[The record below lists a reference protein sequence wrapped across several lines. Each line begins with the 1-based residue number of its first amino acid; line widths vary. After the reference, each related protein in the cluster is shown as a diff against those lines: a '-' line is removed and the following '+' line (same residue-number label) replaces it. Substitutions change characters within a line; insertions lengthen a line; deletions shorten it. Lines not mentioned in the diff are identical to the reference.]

1 MLLTQEIGLTETMCF
16 LLSLLNV
23 LACGMT
29 SMLHTCLSINR
40 WMAVAFPITYR
51 NINLNIPHKLTVI
64 GIIVIALLPWVFFS
78 LSWIFKQI
86 DVYFDAYIPYCLDKA
101 GELGG
106 AGEVIAMF
114 YLYNHN
120 ALSCRSPSEHLRHL
134 ENLYDAGHN
143 QD

>member
-1 MLLTQEIGLTETMCF
+1 
-16 LLSLLNV
+16 
-23 LACGMT
+23 
-29 SMLHTCLSINR
+29 
-40 WMAVAFPITYR
+40 MAVAFPITYR
-51 NINLNIPHKLTVI
+51 KINLNVTQKLTVI
-64 GIIVIALLPWVFFS
+64 GIIVISLLPGFS
-78 LSWIFKQI
+78 FYLSWIFKQSG
-86 DVYFDAYIPYCLDKA
+86 VYFDAYIPYCLDKA

-134 ENLYDAGHN
+134 ENLYDAGHK